1 MPADPAAPTA
11 PTAPIDTPAAAPLA
25 AAPPPRT
32 GRRVVIVGGGFGG
45 LAVARRLADTD
56 LQVTLI
62 DRSNHHLF
70 QPLLYQVASAAL
82 APADIAEPIRS
93 IIGGHDNVEVRLAE
107 VEAVQPTERRLI
119 LRGGEEVGWDWL
131 VLAAGARHG
140 YFGRPEWEVEAPG
153 LKTLPD
159 ALEIR
164 RRVLLAF
171 EQAEW
176 ETDPHRRAALMT
188 FVVVGGGPTGVEL
201 AGSIADIASQSLPG
215 DFRRVDTR
223 QTKVVLIEAGPSVL
237 GSFAPPLRE
246 AAAEQ
251 LRALGVELRLG
262 APVEQ
267 VDEHGVVVKGERI
280 SAETVLW
287 AAGNEASPL
296 GRSLGVPLD
305 RAGRVIVGPDLS
317 VEGHPDLFVIGDQA
331 HVEGPAG
338 LVPGVAP
345 AAQQMGRLVA
355 RNILADHQRRPRK
368 AFSYRDKGSMATIG
382 RSKAV
387 AQLGRLRLRGYL
399 AWLLWAV
406 VHLATIST
414 FRNRAVVF
422 IKWGWAWFT
431 FDRSSRIVWTQAPV
445 RPPRP
450 PEG

>member
-1 MPADPAAPTA
+1 MTDAPAIPSPTSDESS
-11 PTAPIDTPAAAPLA
+11 APIPAG
-25 AAPPPRT
+25 PPPRT

-45 LAVARRLADTD
+45 LAAARRLADTD

-93 IIGGHDNVEVRLAE
+93 IIGGHDNIEVRLAE
-107 VEAVQPTERRLI
+107 VESIQPQTRSLRL
-119 LRGGEEVGWDWL
+119 RTGEEIGWDWL
-131 VLAAGARHG
+131 ILAAGARHG
-140 YFGRPEWEVEAPG
+140 YFGRPDWETEAPG

-188 FVVVGGGPTGVEL
+188 FIVVGGGPTGVEL

-223 QTKVVLIEAGPSVL
+223 QTKVVLVEAGPNVL
-237 GSFAPPLRE
+237 AGFAAPLRE
-246 AAAEQ
+246 AAAAQ
-251 LRALGVELRLG
+251 LRALGVDLRLG
-262 APVEQ
+262 APVEEL
-267 VDEHGVVVKGERI
+267 DEHGVIVKGERI
-280 SAETVLW
+280 LAETVLW

-296 GRSLGVPLD
+296 GRSLQVPLD
-305 RAGRVIVGPDLS
+305 RAGRVVVEPDLS

-331 HVEGPAG
+331 HVESAKG

-345 AAQQMGRLVA
+345 AALQMGRLAA

-368 AFSYRDKGSMATIG
+368 AFVYRDKGSMATIG

-387 AQLGRLRLRGYL
+387 AQLGRLQLTGYP
-399 AWLLWAV
+399 AWVLWAI

-414 FRNRAVVF
+414 FRNRVLVF

-431 FDRSSRIVWTQAPV
+431 FDRSSRIVWTTRPL
-445 RPPRP
+445 PPRP
-450 PEG
+450 PA